1 MFDVNVKCEK
11 PFNMQAIK
19 NIFDYIEKCKIYFG
33 ENPPSTTPLQSS
45 SATPHKPTRELKAV
59 MIFR

>member
-45 SATPHKPTRELKAV
+45 SATHTNQLEN
-59 MIFR
+59 